1 MRMYD
6 LIKCKRDGGVLDN
19 AQIAQ
24 MIAAYTAGQIPDY
37 QMSAFAMAVFFR
49 GMTPPEISALT
60 QAMADSGE
68 RIDLSEFSAMTCDKH
83 STGGVGDKTTLIV
96 VPAAAALGAK
106 MAQMTGRGLGHTGG
120 TTDKLEVFDGYQSE
134 VSPARY
140 VELIRETGIAVVGQ
154 NDAFVPADKKLYALR
169 DVTATVDSLALIA
182 SSIMSKKIAAGSHNL
197 VLDVKTGSGAF
208 MREYEDS
215 LALARTMIRIG
226 KDCGRNVRAV
236 ITDMDQ
242 PLGNAVG
249 NSNEVV
255 ECIEILRGQR
265 QGDVYEV
272 SCVLAAQL
280 LCQCFGWAEDEALA
294 RVRQVIASG
303 AALEKFRQWIGSHG
317 GDTRYIDAP
326 ERFAKPAVQRDLCA
340 WRDGWIIGMNCERVG
355 ASAVALGAGRAQK
368 GDSIDP
374 AAGLYFLKKAGDAV
388 QKGETIVCLGAADTA
403 KLDEAEKMLRAAIF
417 IGDKKP
423 APRPLI
429 HCILK
434 DDV

>member
-182 SSIMSKKIAAGSHNL
+182 SSIMSKKIAAGSHNI

-208 MREYEDS
+208 MREYGDS
-215 LALARTMIRIG
+215 LALARTMMRIG
-226 KDCGRNVRAV
+226 RDCGRNVRAV

-249 NSNEVV
+249 NSNEVI

-265 QGDVYEV
+265 RGDVYEV

-280 LCQCFGWAEDEALA
+280 LCMCFGWQQDEALA
-294 RVRQVIASG
+294 RVRQVIANG

-317 GDTRYIDAP
+317 GDTRYIDEP
-326 ERFAKPAVQRDLCA
+326 ERFKKPDVQRDLCA
-340 WRDGWIIGMNCERVG
+340 WRDGWITGMDCERVG
-355 ASAVALGAGRAQK
+355 ASAVALGAGRATK
-368 GDSIDP
+368 GDTIDP
-374 AAGLYFLKKAGDAV
+374 AAGLYFLKKTGDAV
-388 QKGETIVCLGAADTA
+388 RKGEPIVRLGAADTQ
-403 KLDEAEKMLRAAIF
+403 KLDEAQQMLRAAIF
-417 IGDKKP
+417 IGDEKK

-429 HCILK
+429 HCILEQAE
-434 DDV
+434 